1 MLVEKQIEALRKPRI
16 VFNSA
21 FNLGR
26 QDNTAGL
33 FLVNQNTGL
42 NAGITLAYPLYD
54 GGNIKR
60 QTENAKIEIESNKWR
75 MQQLQVDLVNTL
87 NIAYQNYQ
95 NALEI
100 LRGEAENARVARL
113 SIEIAMERYR
123 LSRSTVLE
131 LAQIQQGYENAI
143 FRSVAAKYEA
153 KLAEID
159 LMRISGMLI
168 R

>member
-1 MLVEKQIEALRKPRI
+1 
-16 VFNSA
+16 
-21 FNLGR
+21 
-26 QDNTAGL
+26 
-33 FLVNQNTGL
+33 L
-42 NAGITLAYPLYD
+42 NAGLSLSYPLYD

-60 QTENAKIEIESNKWR
+60 QQANAKIDIESN
-75 MQQLQVDLVNTL
+75 QLRIKQLEKDLVNSL
-87 NIAYQNYQ
+87 NIAYQNYL

-100 LRGEAENARVARL
+100 LRGEVENAKVARQA
-113 SIEIAMERYR
+113 IEIAMERYR

-131 LAQIQQGYENAI
+131 LAQIQQGYENTV

-159 LMRISGMLI
+159 LMRISGMLT